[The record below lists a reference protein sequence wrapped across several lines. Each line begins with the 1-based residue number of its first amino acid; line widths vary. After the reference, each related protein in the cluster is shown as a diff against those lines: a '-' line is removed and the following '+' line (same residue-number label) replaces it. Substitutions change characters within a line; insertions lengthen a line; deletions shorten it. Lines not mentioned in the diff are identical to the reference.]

1 MLKCFPSQAPFK
13 DIYEMIEATSLQVT
27 QSKKG
32 RKKGMGVRNCLH
44 MATTELRFAATSECK
59 QISNKVRVKLSL

>member
-1 MLKCFPSQAPFK
+1 LKYFSSQAPFK
-13 DIYEMIEATSLQVT
+13 DIYKMVEATSLQVT

-32 RKKGMGVRNCLH
+32 AGKRTGNCLH

-59 QISNKVRVKLSL
+59 QI